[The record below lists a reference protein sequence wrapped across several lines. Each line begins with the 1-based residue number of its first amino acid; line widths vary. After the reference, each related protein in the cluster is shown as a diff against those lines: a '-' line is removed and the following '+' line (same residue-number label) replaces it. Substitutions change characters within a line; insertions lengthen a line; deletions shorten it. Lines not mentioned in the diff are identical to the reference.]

1 MRIIR
6 NVLTLKLKKKL
17 RFFFSS
23 TINNYTSLSRNEWCL
38 IVENEYSEFLCG
50 HEPMQLFLNKHIYNF
65 SYEHF
70 EELIVNIKIYHNYL
84 DKHNL
89 NAVMLSYELSKI
101 YSIFEPILN
110 QLALSGKIDLANK
123 VIGAFFKI
131 SNSDLID
138 SKIIYIL
145 PNSNDGVAYC
155 FNYQT
160 FYSETNTVKN
170 LPVLIDKKNKFLSLT
185 ETFHNVLEFKFEEP
199 KIHGKPMPEESNDY
213 CEIIKNHFHFDILRF
228 HPNIE
233 NLSGMYLMFGVSLP
247 IQSIIAKELNITIP
261 SVHSFS
267 NPEKQRRISNVFI
280 WQGDTQLSEIECNA
294 LSDLFDKNNI
304 NVSLHKCN
312 KSCKEIFLEN
322 FFNNEYDLVWISAHG
337 EFDHYEANKSY
348 LDLGNDIKITR
359 DELIS
364 KKK

>member
-1 MRIIR
+1 M
-6 NVLTLKLKKKL
+6 
-17 RFFFSS
+17 
-23 TINNYTSLSRNEWCL
+23 
-38 IVENEYSEFLCG
+38 ENEYSEFLCG

-359 DELIS
+359 DE
-364 KKK
+364 